1 MEKQPTME
9 KEEMEI
15 FEKRLA
21 EEISKKIAV
30 SMELNGSGATVQV
43 VLRKGEAL
51 PMREPETVNLT
62 GTIDAPARW
71 VESKQRLNHK
81 EAYNGGNTDE
91 SSIVE
96 ENGNN
101 SRVMVYREEGSV
113 TLIENETS
121 YYRNTI
127 EGRLCTSEKYD
138 KFGINSGDYKNPQ
151 DMADFFKMNRT
162 CFASVA
168 EANSLVNLLRNFEA
182 NVTSQMKDLDDRR
195 GNITQLRQQ
204 VVQSNLPDSFTLT
217 MPIFNGLPK
226 QNIEVEVWIDPA
238 TYGCT
243 LISAQAEDLKVE
255 LADKAIDE
263 VVERIREAAPAI
275 TIIEV

>member
-1 MEKQPTME
+1 MEKQQTME
-9 KEEMEI
+9 NEEMSI

-51 PMREPETVNLT
+51 PMREPEAVNLT

-101 SRVMVYREEGSV
+101 SRVMVYRENGTV
-113 TLIENETS
+113 VLIENETS

-168 EANSLVNLLRNFEA
+168 EANSLVSLLRNFEA

-226 QNIEVEVWIDPA
+226 QSIEVEVWIDPA

-263 VVERIREAAPAI
+263 VIERIREAAPAI
-275 TIIEV
+275 TIIEA